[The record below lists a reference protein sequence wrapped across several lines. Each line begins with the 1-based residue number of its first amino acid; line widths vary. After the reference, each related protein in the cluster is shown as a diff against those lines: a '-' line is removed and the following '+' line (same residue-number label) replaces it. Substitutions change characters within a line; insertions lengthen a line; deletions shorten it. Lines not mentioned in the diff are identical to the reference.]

1 MKESLAGFEAYDWNG
16 VFVPAG
22 TPESVVKRLSTSLEA
37 AARDPQVIAQ
47 LKALNVETRINSPSE
62 FRTFVE
68 AERLKWGRLVREA
81 NIKQR

>member
-1 MKESLAGFEAYDWNG
+1 LD
-16 VFVPAG
+16 
-22 TPESVVKRLSTSLEA
+22 A

-47 LKALNVETRINSPSE
+47 LKALNVETRNNSPSE

>member
-1 MKESLAGFEAYDWNG
+1 LD
-16 VFVPAG
+16 
-22 TPESVVKRLSTSLEA
+22 A

-47 LKALNVETRINSPSE
+47 LKALNVETRNNSPSE
-62 FRTFVE
+62 FRAFVE